1 MGDGRSFGEGYNDD
15 AGLPG
20 AGSASSE
27 EPKRVS
33 DWKAIKIA
41 GKAGRIVGMTQ
52 FQGMVLIAAEYGCFR
67 YHPETNTL
75 HRIEFEEVSA

>member
-1 MGDGRSFGEGYNDD
+1 MMGDGRSFGEGYNDAD
-15 AGLPG
+15 LGP
-20 AGSASSE
+20 ASSE